1 MKCYCIYTAHLM
13 CFMFTELF
21 KLITLVQ
28 HILIGWQSKLS
39 YLILSKTISC
49 PVYGEQL
56 HHILSSLR
64 TTFPVQFTCNI
75 SCPVYGQHFLSSLR
89 ATFPV
94 QFTGN
99 ISCPIYVQH
108 FLSSLRATTRSFP
121 VQFTCNIS
129 CPVQGHQQD
138 HFLSSLRATTRPFP
152 VQFTGNIS
160 CPVYGQHFLSSIR
173 ATFPVQ
179 FTCNNQKCLY
189 FLFLFVI
196 YNLLRHN
203 L

>member
-1 MKCYCIYTAHLM
+1 MKTKNHMKCYCIYTAHLM

-75 SCPVYGQHFLSSLR
+75 SCPVYEQHFLSSLRATFPVQFTCNISCPVYGQHFLSSLR

-129 CPVQGHQQD
+129 CPV
-138 HFLSSLRATTRPFP
+138 
-152 VQFTGNIS
+152 
-160 CPVYGQHFLSSIR
+160 
-173 ATFPVQ
+173 
-179 FTCNNQKCLY
+179 
-189 FLFLFVI
+189 
-196 YNLLRHN
+196 
-203 L
+203 